1 MKTLVTGCLAAA
13 VAVASSSAAQAQTA
27 PDKVKVALARS
38 VSNGAMLIAIK
49 KGFFKEENIDLEL
62 SAIDTASDALTL
74 VAQNQ
79 IQIVGAGVS
88 AGYFNAVDRGL
99 PVTITI
105 SRVAGGGRDHWIHQ
119 LMARELA
126 DPTEALDLITE
137 QVIRPRLAYLGDI
150 VAQMLARPAGDE
162 GVLACVLSIQSQC
175 HAAMPSPI
183 ARRLFPVGPTGPKAL
198 DRLADHIADFSLGGI
213 RATSRTDGV
222 HAVQKVRKG

>member
-1 MKTLVTGCLAAA
+1 MAEPDVETRERLLNAAA
-13 VAVASSSAAQAQTA
+13 QLFAARGFRDVTIREICGEAGANVAAVNYHFG
-27 PDKVKVALARS
+27 DKVGLYRDVLGKAIETMRSTTEAARQ
-38 VSNGAMLIAIK
+38 A
-49 KGFFKEENIDLEL
+49 
-62 SAIDTASDALTL
+62 
-74 VAQNQ
+74 
-79 IQIVGAGVS
+79 GAGGTPEQRLRAYIRV
-88 AGYFNAVDRGL
+88 FLR
-99 PVTITI
+99 
-105 SRVAGGGRDHWIHQ
+105 RVAGGGRDHWIHQ

-150 VAQMLARPAGDE
+150 VAQMLDRPAGDE